1 MHSGLGASRV
11 ILYRGGQQRFETT
24 KVGATLTG
32 ELTLNSLNIPPSA
45 GNLGLATA
53 PHFRALNTD
62 FATQQT
68 DIIPGGIE
76 LTKQVDYKDD
86 GTTPNAGPYI
96 DFRRAGVDDAGADYD
111 ARIQMDAT
119 GGGTGTQDGEI
130 VFFTPDGTGPLP
142 RNGAI
147 DNGNG
152 VVSEAFRVQR
162 GGAAVTGELQVSGDI
177 IAFYSSSD
185 KNLKDNIT
193 PIEDPLAKVLSISGN
208 TFTWKEG
215 NSYQGEDTGVV
226 AQEIEALGLP
236 GIVKDQDSG
245 HKSVQYH
252 KLVPLLIEAIK
263 ELSTKVE
270 NLEQKLQDK

>member
-1 MHSGLGASRV
+1 
-11 ILYRGGQQRFETT
+11 
-24 KVGATLTG
+24 
-32 ELTLNSLNIPPSA
+32 
-45 GNLGLATA
+45 
-53 PHFRALNTD
+53 
-62 FATQQT
+62 
-68 DIIPGGIE
+68 
-76 LTKQVDYKDD
+76 
-86 GTTPNAGPYI
+86 
-96 DFRRAGVDDAGADYD
+96 
-111 ARIQMDAT
+111 MDAT

-142 RNGAI
+142 RDGGS

-162 GGAAVTGELQVSGDI
+162 GCAAVTGELQVSGDI

-185 KNLKDNIT
+185 ENLKDNIT

-236 GIVKDQDSG
+236 GIVKNQDSG

>member
-1 MHSGLGASRV
+1 
-11 ILYRGGQQRFETT
+11 
-24 KVGATLTG
+24 
-32 ELTLNSLNIPPSA
+32 
-45 GNLGLATA
+45 
-53 PHFRALNTD
+53 
-62 FATQQT
+62 
-68 DIIPGGIE
+68 
-76 LTKQVDYKDD
+76 
-86 GTTPNAGPYI
+86 
-96 DFRRAGVDDAGADYD
+96 
-111 ARIQMDAT
+111 MDAT
-119 GGGTGTQDGEI
+119 GGGSGTQDGEI
-130 VFFTPDGTGPLP
+130 IFFTPDGTGPLP
-142 RNGAI
+142 RDGST

-152 VVSEAFRVQR
+152 RVTEAFRVQR

-177 IAFYSSSD
+177 IAFYSASD
-185 KNLKDNIT
+185 ENLKDNIT

-215 NSYQGEDTGVV
+215 NSHQGEDTGVV